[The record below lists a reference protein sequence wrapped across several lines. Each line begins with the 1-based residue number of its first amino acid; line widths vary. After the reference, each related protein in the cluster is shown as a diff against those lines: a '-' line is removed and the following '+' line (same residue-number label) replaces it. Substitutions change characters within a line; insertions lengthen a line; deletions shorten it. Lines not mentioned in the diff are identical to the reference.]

1 MMKKKCLIK
10 FDLYRLHLTEQ
21 DQILN
26 DMVDEVKGIEWYTAD
41 GPGPGAVGTA
51 GMRGPRIWNYFKFPY
66 GLELAVRS
74 MQQLRPDL
82 EVCTLI
88 GIVICRNLSICQSLM
103 FCIHF

>member
-1 MMKKKCLIK
+1 MMKKRCLIK
-10 FDLYRLHLTEQ
+10 FDIYRLHLTEQ

-26 DMVDEVKGIEWYTAD
+26 NMVDEVKGIEWYTAD

-82 EVCTLI
+82 EVCTFLI
-88 GIVICRNLSICQSLM
+88 IDVVLHTYFFKSK
-103 FCIHF
+103 CIEL

>member
-1 MMKKKCLIK
+1 
-10 FDLYRLHLTEQ
+10 
-21 DQILN
+21 
-26 DMVDEVKGIEWYTAD
+26 MVDEVKGIDWYTAD

-103 FCIHF
+103 LFYIYFEV

>member
-1 MMKKKCLIK
+1 MIT

-26 DMVDEVKGIEWYTAD
+26 DMVDEVKGIDWYTAD
-41 GPGPGAVGTA
+41 GPGPGKVGTA

-88 GIVICRNLSICQSLM
+88 IIDIVLYIFSSQSVKL
-103 FCIHF
+103 